1 MAIAIQQIQPVA
13 HLPLVLGVLR
23 RLEVATVVDG
33 LLPVHSA
40 HVLSCGRGVEAMVL
54 AILDGHHALYK
65 VGKLLLRIG
74 QGLNLD
80 RETRARLGWRRVG
93 LGRTSPTGAARA
105 AARCPDAI
113 AERVI
118 PPGARPAPAVARPPA
133 LIGGDGGLGIRRAG
147 EPLRL
152 YLPHVVGN
160 GLGFLLL
167 RPRIR
172 LRMLLGQLTRMHHDK
187 AHLFLHDPFITI
199 LDLHLPHDALPMPT
213 AGRFR
218 LGPPRFLYQ

>member
-1 MAIAIQQIQPVA
+1 
-13 HLPLVLGVLR
+13 
-23 RLEVATVVDG
+23 
-33 LLPVHSA
+33 
-40 HVLSCGRGVEAMVL
+40 MVL

-113 AERVI
+113 AARVI

-147 EPLRL
+147 EPRRL

-172 LRMLLGQLTRMHHDK
+172 LRILLVVLSKPSLRISRTRYD
-187 AHLFLHDPFITI
+187 
-199 LDLHLPHDALPMPT
+199 
-213 AGRFR
+213 GSC
-218 LGPPRFLYQ
+218 